1 MLLVRMIKFYLP
13 DLHSLSILV
22 LKRTGFYDSQEV
34 LDNAA
39 KMENMRIS
47 ERYWGGGG
55 GNGKREGGSNTG
67 RVRVNTMYAKFLGY
81 GRKGFTSRDR
91 NVRDENLDLNN
102 LRILGNKCGRRD
114 TFTTWRTS

>member
-81 GRKGFTSRDR
+81 RRKGFTSRDR
-91 NVRDENLDLNN
+91 YRKGIGEEEAATARERVVVIQGGFE
-102 LRILGNKCGRRD
+102 
-114 TFTTWRTS
+114 